1 MRRFLPLGY
10 GFVGGA
16 NDLGAWYDFG
26 LLRTFILAL
35 AVLSVGD
42 GETLTLSSAVEQ
54 AMRNYPSLRVS
65 EENVRAAAAGVTLA
79 RTAYLPRVDAVAQV
93 NRATRN
99 NVFGLL
105 LPQSVIPSISGPVI
119 GSNNFGTVWGSAL
132 GVLVSWEPF
141 DFGMRKAAV
150 DAAES
155 ARAQTEASRKR
166 TRFEIASVTA
176 DSFLTLAAAEQT
188 VRAAQA
194 GVTRAEAL
202 RKVTSSLVL
211 AELRP
216 GADQSRAEA
225 ELVAARTQ
233 VIQAQ
238 QAVAVARASLAQFT
252 GGEPQLALGA
262 LLGPAPVPV
271 AFQTETNPIV
281 GEQSAAIEQVRARLH
296 LLERSYFPKF
306 QLQGS
311 AYARGSGAELNGGRL
326 GLFNGLGPNTQ
337 NYAAGLTV
345 TFPASDLPAI
355 RAKEAAEAAHM
366 RAEAARKDQL
376 LNDLRAQW
384 NRAVAMVEGARQVAL
399 NTPLQVAAA
408 KVAVDQATAR
418 YQAGLGAIG
427 ELAEAQR
434 LLAQAEIDD
443 SLARLAV
450 WRGLLSVAIAAGDL
464 EPFLAEA
471 SH

>member
-1 MRRFLPLGY
+1 M
-10 GFVGGA
+10 
-16 NDLGAWYDFG
+16 
-26 LLRTFILAL
+26 LR
-35 AVLSVGD
+35 S
-42 GETLTLSSAVEQ
+42 LTLGTVFLAASAAASGQPLTLAAAVDQ
-54 AMRNYPSLRVS
+54 AMRNYPSLRIS
-65 EENVRAAAAGVTLA
+65 DENIRAAAAGVQLA
-79 RTAYLPRVDAVAQV
+79 RTAYLPKVDALAQV

-132 GVLVSWEPF
+132 GVLVNWEPF
-141 DFGMRKAAV
+141 DFGARRASV
-150 DAAES
+150 DAAE
-155 ARAQTEASRKR
+155 AAKTQLEAAQKR

-176 DSFLTLAAAEQT
+176 DAFLTLAAAEQT

-194 GVTRAEAL
+194 SVTRAEAL
-202 RKVTSSLVL
+202 RKVAQALVN

-233 VIQAQ
+233 AIQAQ
-238 QAVAVARASLAQFT
+238 QAVAVARATLAQFT
-252 GGEPQLALGA
+252 GEQDPKSIEIAPGA
-262 LLGPAPVPV
+262 MLGPAPAPTT
-271 AFQTETNPIV
+271 FQADANPIV
-281 GEQSAAIEQVRARLH
+281 NEQAAVIEQIRARLRI
-296 LLERSYFPKF
+296 LERSYFPKF

-311 AYARGSGAELNGGRL
+311 AYARGTGSELNGGRL
-326 GLFNGLGPNTQ
+326 GLANGLAPNIQ

-345 TFPASDLPAI
+345 TFPATDLPAI
-355 RAKEAAEAAHM
+355 RAKEAAEAAHI
-366 RAEAARKDQL
+366 RAETARKAQL
-376 LNDLRAQW
+376 VVDLKAQW
-384 NRAVAMVEGARQVAL
+384 NRATAMVDGARQVAL
-399 NTPLQVAAA
+399 NTPLQVSAA
-408 KVAVDQATAR
+408 KAAVDQATAR

-427 ELAEAQR
+427 EVAEAQR

-443 SLARLAV
+443 SLAHLAV

>member
-1 MRRFLPLGY
+1 M
-10 GFVGGA
+10 
-16 NDLGAWYDFG
+16 
-26 LLRTFILAL
+26 LRTLAL
-35 AVLSVGD
+35 ATIFLAASTAGSSQP
-42 GETLTLSSAVEQ
+42 LTLAAAVDQ
-54 AMRNYPSLRVS
+54 AMRNYPSLRIS
-65 EENVRAAAAGVTLA
+65 DENIRAAAAGVQLA
-79 RTAYLPRVDAVAQV
+79 RTAYLPKVDALAQV

-141 DFGMRKAAV
+141 DFGARRASV

-155 ARAQTEASRKR
+155 AKTQQEAAKKR

-176 DSFLTLAAAEQT
+176 DAFLTLAAAGQT

-194 GVTRAEAL
+194 SITRAEAL
-202 RKVTSSLVL
+202 RKVTEALVT

-225 ELVAARTQ
+225 ELIAARTQ
-233 VIQAQ
+233 AIQAQ
-238 QAVAVARASLAQFT
+238 QAVAVARATLAQFT
-252 GGEPQLALGA
+252 GVQDPKSIEIDLGA
-262 LLGPAPVPV
+262 MLGPAPAPV
-271 AFQTETNPIV
+271 AFQSETNPMV
-281 GEQSAAIEQVRARLH
+281 NEQSAAIEQIRARLRI
-296 LLERSYFPKF
+296 LERSYFPKF

-311 AYARGSGAELNGGRL
+311 AYARGTGAELNGGRL
-326 GLFNGLGPNTQ
+326 GLANGLAPNTQ

-345 TFPASDLPAI
+345 TFPATDLPAI
-355 RAKEAAEAAHM
+355 RAKEAVEAAYI
-366 RAEAARKDQL
+366 RAETARKAQL
-376 LNDLRAQW
+376 IVDLKAQW
-384 NRAVAMVEGARQVAL
+384 NRAIAMVDGARQVAL
-399 NTPLQVAAA
+399 NTPLQVSAA
-408 KVAVDQATAR
+408 KAAVDQATAR

-427 ELAEAQR
+427 EVAEAQR

-443 SLARLAV
+443 SLAHLAV

-471 SH
+471 NH